1 MAATLGIAHSNWRI
15 IWTIVI
21 VTIVI
26 VGWWVIVKPA
36 LESRF
41 LRTLKKYS
49 RKKKAPK
56 KATLPIKLALNFSTV
71 FVFTGVALLLVF
83 MFNLQGNRFVT
94 GGGLLAGS
102 GILAIALFQSKF
114 GGGFLSGIE
123 VLLLGAFDEEDWIKW
138 TNAFGIITAGM
149 VEDVGTHSTLMMGFN
164 RNHFY
169 IVNHELLKA
178 TSIENLSR
186 SVFRYISVPIEM
198 PDTALV
204 TLAESL
210 VSALGRKTS
219 SLMND
224 GAAQKWYQDL
234 FLPADKLVSGP
245 QWQEI
250 IMPTIDYMSIPTVGK
265 LCVRVAVTS
274 PDEEWVVR
282 KQAWEFLTLGRI
294 LPQVS
299 RELATPAVPVPAPIP
314 VKQPLP
320 KRLPP
325 VQNPTPNPIPPATPR
340 PNTTT

>member
-21 VTIVI
+21 VTLVV

-49 RKKKAPK
+49 TKKRASK

-71 FVFTGVALLLVF
+71 FVFAGVALLLVF

-123 VLLLGAFDEEDWIKW
+123 VLLLGAFDEGDWIKW
-138 TNAFGIITAGM
+138 KNQFGEITAGR

-164 RNHFY
+164 LNHFY
-169 IVNHELLKA
+169 SVNHEITRA
-178 TSIENLSR
+178 TSIENLTR
-186 SVFRYISVPIEM
+186 STFRYIQIPVELPAAS
-198 PDTALV
+198 LV
-204 TLAESL
+204 KKADDL
-210 VSALGRKTS
+210 VSALGRKTT

-224 GAAQKWYQDL
+224 GQAQRWYQNL
-234 FLPADKLVSGP
+234 FLPADKLVTGP

-250 IMPTIDYMSIPTVGK
+250 IMPSIDYMSVPDDG

-274 PDEEWVVR
+274 PEEEWNVR
-282 KQAWEFLTLGRI
+282 KQAWEFLTVGRI
-294 LPQVS
+294 LPEVS
-299 RELATPAVPVPAPIP
+299 REPAAAELPAPAPIV
-314 VKQPLP
+314 VKQPIP
-320 KRLPP
+320 RPPP
-325 VQNPTPNPIPPATPR
+325 VQPQIPPATPR